1 MLHRLHPGGPPCTQ
15 HDGDDETL
23 KEKFNGNREAI
34 FAVEKK
40 ICLLKLT
47 TTTTPSKLVF
57 LIPAVLFLK
66 YCNYFVFFSILYT
79 YAHCILSNDM
89 VFSLYSKLVHEC
101 WIILESCVK
110 KTISFTI
117 IFAKSCS

>member
-57 LIPAVLFLK
+57 LILAMFFLK
-66 YCNYFVFFSILYT
+66 YCNYFVFFYTILMHIVSYLMIWSSLSIL
-79 YAHCILSNDM
+79 S
-89 VFSLYSKLVHEC
+89 
-101 WIILESCVK
+101 
-110 KTISFTI
+110 
-117 IFAKSCS
+117 